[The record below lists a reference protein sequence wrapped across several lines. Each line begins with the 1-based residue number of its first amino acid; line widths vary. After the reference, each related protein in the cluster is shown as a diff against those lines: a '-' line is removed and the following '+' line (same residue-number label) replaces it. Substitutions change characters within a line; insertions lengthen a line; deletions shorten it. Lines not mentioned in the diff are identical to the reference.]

1 MELRLDKKSKY
12 EGKLQRIAL
21 SCDSFTTGYFAV
33 SLLFAVWY
41 VYMYGGVL
49 VLGFLPIACLV
60 PFAVMPF
67 VYLLVHRVDILLFGR
82 YHLVMPLSAFVAA
95 LFFVILYSSSQPDAG
110 GACTVFFGTLVFVP
124 CAITYRYC
132 AFSVRARLAGDGIVT
147 LSPYAV
153 AFSLLGA
160 VGGLAAFFGFW
171 HYESATAFLNTAY
184 VLGGVNVLLAL
195 IGYLTTYYS
204 IPKLSGRR
212 VLSVKTAFRT
222 FYVGLRKRIYF
233 SSLLFLAAFAGVVMT
248 DMLYAI
254 GSGASFWEVFAIV
267 VVFVVSYAVTACVS
281 GIKANRRSLALSIV
295 NLASLSIGAI
305 VPLVFAAIGSGGV
318 VYAVAASV
326 LLCGVGGAV
335 SVRQAKLRCMTIK
348 PHITSGVSILLFEL
362 TVFAAVAVAFAVC
375 AVTAALFKN
384 AFGLQAFMIGYA
396 VCVAL
401 LAAAFALAGKKPQK
415 SGQALSPSYDLDTTE
430 IDRIAGQ

>member
-1 MELRLDKKSKY
+1 MDKKSKY

-49 VLGFLPIACLV
+49 VLGLLPIACLV
-60 PFAVMPF
+60 PFAVMPL
-67 VYLLVHRVDILLFGR
+67 VYLLVHRVDMLLFGR

-95 LFFVILYSSSQPDAG
+95 LFFVILYSSTQPDAG
-110 GACTVFFGTLVFVP
+110 GACAVFFGTLVFVP
-124 CAITYRYC
+124 SVITYRYC

-147 LSPYAV
+147 LSPYAA
-153 AFSLLGA
+153 AFSALGA
-160 VGGLAAFFGFW
+160 VSAIAAFFGFW
-171 HYESATAFLNTAY
+171 HYDATSAFLNTAY
-184 VLGGVNVLLAL
+184 ILGGVSIVLAL
-195 IGYLTTYYS
+195 IGYLTTYYG
-204 IPKLSGRR
+204 IPRLSGRR
-212 VLSVKTAFRT
+212 VLSVKTVFRT

-233 SSLLFLAAFAGVVMT
+233 SSLLFLAAFASIVMT
-248 DMLYAI
+248 DMLYVF
-254 GSGASFWEVFAIV
+254 GAGLSFWEVFAIA

-281 GIKANRRSLALSIV
+281 GVKANRRSLVLSIV
-295 NLASLSIGAI
+295 NLVCLLIGAV
-305 VPLVFAAIGSGGV
+305 VPAALAIAGSGGV

-326 LLCGVGGAV
+326 ALCGVGGAV
-335 SVRQAKLRCMTIK
+335 SVRQAKLRLITVK

-375 AVTAALFKN
+375 AVVAAVFKSMF
-384 AFGLQAFMIGYA
+384 ASQAFICGYA
-396 VCVAL
+396 VCVL
-401 LAAAFALAGKKPQK
+401 LLTAAFALAGKKPQK

-430 IDRIAGQ
+430 IDKIAGQ

>member
-1 MELRLDKKSKY
+1 MDKKSKY

-41 VYMYGGVL
+41 VYSYGGVL
-49 VLGFLPIACLV
+49 VFAFLPIACLV
-60 PFAVMPF
+60 PFAVMPL

-82 YHLVMPLSAFVAA
+82 YHLVMPLSAFIAA
-95 LFFVILYSSSQPDAG
+95 LFFVILYSSTTPDAG

-124 CAITYRYC
+124 FVITYRYC

-160 VGGLAAFFGFW
+160 VGAVAAFFGFW
-171 HYESATAFLNTAY
+171 HYEAASAFLNTAY
-184 VLGGVNVLLAL
+184 VLGGVCILLAL

-204 IPKLSGRR
+204 IPRLGGRR
-212 VLSVKTAFRT
+212 VLSVKTVFRT

-233 SSLLFLAAFAGVVMT
+233 SSLLFLAAFATVVMT
-248 DMLYAI
+248 DMLYAF
-254 GSGASFWEVFAIV
+254 GAGLSFSEVLAV
-267 VVFVVSYAVTACVS
+267 AVVFVVCYAVTACVS
-281 GIKANRRSLALSIV
+281 GIKANRRSLVLSIV
-295 NLASLSIGAI
+295 SLACLLIGAI
-305 VPLVFAAIGSGGV
+305 IPAALAIAGSGGV
-318 VYAVAASV
+318 VYAVAVSV
-326 LLCGVGGAV
+326 ALCGVGGAV
-335 SVRQAKLRCMTIK
+335 AVRQAKLRLMTVK

-362 TVFAAVAVAFAVC
+362 TVSAAVAVAFAAC
-375 AVTAALFKN
+375 AVTAAMFESMLTSR
-384 AFGLQAFMIGYA
+384 AFIFGYA
-396 VCVAL
+396 LCVVL
-401 LAAAFALAGKKPQK
+401 LVAAFALAGKKPQK

-430 IDRIAGQ
+430 IDKIAGQ